1 LNCMASTAAY
11 TPSLHDALPILEQGF
26 GLVADVDHL
35 LRVPQLQAV
44 EAGVGEARSAQVDV
58 PADPAGVLGMIGLVV
73 IEDLG
78 DELPEAPG
86 VEQPVDVEDSRQV
99 AQDSVEHVRE
109 HRQRLLL
116 A

>member
-1 LNCMASTAAY
+1 IRR
-11 TPSLHDALPILEQGF
+11 TPVDTLFPYRRSSDLEQGF

-58 PADPAGVLGMIGLVV
+58 AADPAGVLGMIELVV

-86 VEQPVDVEDSRQV
+86 VRSEEHTSELQSRFELV
-99 AQDSVEHVRE
+99 CR
-109 HRQRLLL
+109 
-116 A
+116 